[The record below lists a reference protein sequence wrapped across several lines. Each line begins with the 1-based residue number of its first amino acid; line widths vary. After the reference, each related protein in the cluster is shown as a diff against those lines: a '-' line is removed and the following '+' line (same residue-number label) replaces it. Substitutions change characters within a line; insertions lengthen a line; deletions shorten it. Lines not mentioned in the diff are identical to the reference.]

1 MERRPPP
8 LPVPFRPVGT
18 GLRPMERS
26 ERRVREGK
34 VSEKPSERGHEERG
48 DSRTIPVPPL
58 SLHSRPSRHFSP
70 LYRSETPKAVNVRND
85 REAPAAPVS
94 DGYGR

>member
-34 VSEKPSERGHEERG
+34 VSEKETEGYEVRTGVTVERGKERPHG
-48 DSRTIPVPPL
+48 PSVRRLEVNE
-58 SLHSRPSRHFSP
+58 PSR
-70 LYRSETPKAVNVRND
+70 RTRK
-85 REAPAAPVS
+85 
-94 DGYGR
+94 